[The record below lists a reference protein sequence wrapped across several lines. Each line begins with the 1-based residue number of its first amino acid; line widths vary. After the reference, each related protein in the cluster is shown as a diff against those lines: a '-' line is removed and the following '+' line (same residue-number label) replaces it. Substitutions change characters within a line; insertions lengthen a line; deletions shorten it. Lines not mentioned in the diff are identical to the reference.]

1 MTELDKAKIALRKL
15 MAMST
20 ANGNATSE
28 GSKEQASQ
36 ALRQLFRRN
45 GAAKDDAGG
54 EMDVKFAT
62 LLDRVLKPPGASSSS
77 SSKGPG
83 PMPVTKPAMESPE
96 ELAEKMG
103 PEPYRKPLSEMPKRR
118 LVLPEEGGLSAPMK
132 VKVKEARKALQKKD
146 QSVTQ
151 LTLRLKQCR
160 KQVWDLQCEANAADM
175 KVARMLQKREGEL
188 PEEYREELERL
199 KDKEEE
205 IADQLSTARANA
217 QRWASVAKRQDAML
231 QQEREEQRGD
241 AHTILAKH
249 PAGEVFW
256 TFGSDSDSEE
266 ASPARRRD
274 GPTEVTRDGDG
285 SSDED
290 SYRPMAKGKAKAPS
304 YSSDTA
310 SSGDD
315 SIDLPGTGPVGSSGP
330 SGPSGPSVK
339 AKAAPVPVVSA
350 HDVDDVSEISE
361 DIPESSRSV

>member
-15 MAMST
+15 MAMSKT

-45 GAAKDDAGG
+45 GAAKDDAGEAG
-54 EMDVKFAT
+54 EIDVKLAT
-62 LLDRVLKPPGASSSS
+62 LLDRVLKPTGASSSS
-77 SSKGPG
+77 SSKGP
-83 PMPVTKPAMESPE
+83 MPVTKPAMETPE

-103 PEPYRKPLSEMPKRR
+103 PEPYRKPLPDIPKRR

-146 QSVTQ
+146 QTVTQ
-151 LTLRLKQCR
+151 LTLSLKQCR

-274 GPTEVTRDGDG
+274 GPTEVTRDG

-304 YSSDTA
+304 YSSDSA

-330 SGPSGPSVK
+330 SGPSAK
-339 AKAAPVPVVSA
+339 AKAVPAVPIVSA
-350 HDVDDVSEISE
+350 HDADDVSEISE

>member
-1 MTELDKAKIALRKL
+1 MTELDKAKVALRKL
-15 MAMST
+15 MAMSKT
-20 ANGNATSE
+20 ANGNASE

-36 ALRQLFRRN
+36 ALRQLFRSN
-45 GAAKDDAGG
+45 GAAKDAGEAG
-54 EMDVKFAT
+54 EIDLKLAT
-62 LLDRVLKPPGASSSS
+62 LLDRVLKPAGASSSS
-77 SSKGPG
+77 SSKGPST
-83 PMPVTKPAMESPE
+83 PVSKPAMETPE

-103 PEPYRKPLSEMPKRR
+103 PEPYRKPLPDMPKRR

-146 QSVTQ
+146 QTVTQ
-151 LTLRLKQCR
+151 LTLSLKQCR

-205 IADQLSTARANA
+205 IADELSTARANA

-256 TFGSDSDSEE
+256 TFGSDSDSED

-274 GPTEVTRDGDG
+274 GPTEVTRDG

-304 YSSDTA
+304 YSSDSA

-330 SGPSGPSVK
+330 SGPSQPSAK
-339 AKAAPVPVVSA
+339 AKATPTVPVVSA
-350 HDVDDVSEISE
+350 HDADDVSEISE